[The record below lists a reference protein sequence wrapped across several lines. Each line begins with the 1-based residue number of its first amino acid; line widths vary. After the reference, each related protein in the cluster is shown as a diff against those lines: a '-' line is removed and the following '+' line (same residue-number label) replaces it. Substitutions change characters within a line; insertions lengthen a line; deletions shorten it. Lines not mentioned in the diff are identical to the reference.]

1 MSFHKTSFAPRFHC
15 ESGDFS
21 FQKGYNCQKGLIM
34 MILKLPLL
42 EKYVYINAEKI
53 LFFEENKMGYTE
65 LHLDSGETLILPIT
79 PEELCLFMNEPIDD
93 PKQLTSSDLSAIFS
107 R

>member
-1 MSFHKTSFAPRFHC
+1 
-15 ESGDFS
+15 
-21 FQKGYNCQKGLIM
+21 

-79 PEELCLFMNEPIDD
+79 PEELCHFMNEPEES
-93 PKQLTSSDLSAIFS
+93 KMLTSSDLQSIF